1 MVIARCDK
9 YAGNINTF
17 FTRQAESKIIVKQIH
32 LTYCLQPIRF
42 TSPPTITMP
51 RQTNN
56 KKQSTSQAQE
66 DIPASIPKTDE
77 CLK

>member
-42 TSPPTITMP
+42 TSQPTITMP
-51 RQTNN
+51 TQTNN
-56 KKQSTSQAQE
+56 KNSLPLKPKKIFLLQFQKQMNAF
-66 DIPASIPKTDE
+66 
-77 CLK
+77 